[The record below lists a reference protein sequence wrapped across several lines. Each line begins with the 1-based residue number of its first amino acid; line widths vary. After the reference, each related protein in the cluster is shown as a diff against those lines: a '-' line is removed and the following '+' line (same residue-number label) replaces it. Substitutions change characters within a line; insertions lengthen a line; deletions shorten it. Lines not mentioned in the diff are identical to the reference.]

1 MAVITNIEGREWRRR
16 HATGRGNQPEHPRA
30 STSDDVECLFSMMRD
45 AIGLNFTAKQV
56 KLGMRK
62 VLVEF
67 SKRLDPDL
75 PYYYHT
81 SSHTRYSEGPLPSF
95 SEPSKKNR
103 KKARRVSRREQLG

>member
-75 PYYYHT
+75 PYHYHT
-81 SSHTRYSEGPLPSF
+81 SSHTRYSEGSLPSF

-103 KKARRVSRREQLG
+103 KKARRVPRREQLG